1 MDLPLESDLR
11 LGFITSM
18 GSPEAVRTTAQ
29 AAERL
34 GYDSLWV
41 GDHVAFPLPILD
53 PLLQLAQAAGCSRSL
68 RLGTCVY
75 LLPLRHPTLVAKQV
89 ATLDH
94 LCAGRL
100 VFGVGV
106 GGEFPNEYAAC
117 GVPHHERGG
126 RLSEAIPLLRRLW
139 TGKPLVHQ
147 GRFYQLPEVRL
158 LPAPVQPGG
167 PPIWCGGRSEAALR
181 RIGRMGDGW
190 VSYVVT
196 PERYRAGL
204 DAIERAAREGG
215 RRFERFGSGHLL
227 FTWLA
232 DSHDE
237 ALEAATAHLS
247 QRYAMDF
254 RRAAQRYAA
263 LGRPEE
269 VAQRIHD
276 YREAGVRELILD
288 FTGPLGER
296 DAQLERFAKEVR
308 PLLGLRAAPV
318 ADAG

>member
-1 MDLPLESDLR
+1 
-11 LGFITSM
+11 M
-18 GSPEAVRTTAQ
+18 GSPDAVRATVE

-68 RLGTCVY
+68 RLGTAVY

-94 LCAGRL
+94 LCGGRL

-117 GVPHHERGG
+117 GVPHRERGG
-126 RLSEAIPLLRRLW
+126 RLSEAIPLLKGLWSGERLS
-139 TGKPLVHQ
+139 HR
-147 GRFYQLPEVRL
+147 GRFYKLQEVQL

-167 PPIWCGGRSEAALR
+167 PPIWCGGRSEAALQ

-196 PERYRAGL
+196 PERYRDGL
-204 DAIERAAREGG
+204 DAIERATREAG
-215 RRFERFGSGHLL
+215 RKLERFGSGHLL

-232 DSHDE
+232 DSYDE

-263 LGRPEE
+263 LGRPED
-269 VAQRIHD
+269 VAERIHA
-276 YREAGVRELILD
+276 YRAAGVREVILD
-288 FTGPLGER
+288 FTGPFGGR

-308 PLLGLRAAPV
+308 PLLGLRAPPA
-318 ADAG
+318 AGVG